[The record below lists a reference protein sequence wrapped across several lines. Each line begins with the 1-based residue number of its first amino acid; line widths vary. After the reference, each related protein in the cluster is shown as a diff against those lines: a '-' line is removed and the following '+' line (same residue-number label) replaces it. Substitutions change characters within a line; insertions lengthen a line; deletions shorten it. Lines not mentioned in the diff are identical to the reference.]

1 MASQLGL
8 IWPHLTLAWVWDQ
21 DGKVRLANS
30 LSLKLSALRPPS
42 RLRRS
47 FTWTSGLEMLAC
59 HAKQQLLVTCLDK
72 SLHITVG
79 EGPLWAYL
87 FPTLKR
93 HLSACSTR
101 LQFPATVGFVGN
113 LSVTAVRAGLP
124 NPLGSWCQ
132 PSLLLFSLRLL
143 LTG

>member
-47 FTWTSGLEMLAC
+47 FAWTSGLEMLAC
-59 HAKQQLLVTCLDK
+59 NAKQQLLVTCLDK

-93 HLSACSTR
+93 HKCMQHSPSIPCDCGVCWQFICNCSKGGT
-101 LQFPATVGFVGN
+101 T
-113 LSVTAVRAGLP
+113 
-124 NPLGSWCQ
+124 
-132 PSLLLFSLRLL
+132 
-143 LTG
+143 